1 MKTKRTLLS
10 VLSAALMLFLLSGC
24 GKNKELTEFR
34 TSFEAF
40 CSDVAGI
47 DASINSIDAA
57 ADDAV
62 PTLLTLLDEL
72 DVKFQELAALEVPK
86 EFAYMEDLADEASE
100 NMTLAIENYHLAY
113 EAEVYDASAANI
125 ASQYYERAYKR
136 IQYMITFMHGEI
148 PDDENVKIHEE

>member
-1 MKTKRTLLS
+1 MKTNIKLLS
-10 VLSAALMLFLLSGC
+10 VLSAILMLILLGGC
-24 GKNKELTEFR
+24 GESKELTEFR
-34 TSFEAF
+34 TSFDTF

-47 DASINSIDAA
+47 DASINGIDAA

-62 PTLLTLLDEL
+62 QTLLALLDEL
-72 DVKFQELAALEVPK
+72 DIKFRELAALDVPK
-86 EFAYMEDLADEASE
+86 EFAYMEELADEASE

-113 EAEVYDASAANI
+113 ESEVYDASAANI

-148 PDDENVKIHEE
+148 PDDENVQIHAE